1 MKVPSFMN
9 KFLKTIEK
17 DGNGGP
23 YHSFNKDYHLVTPH
37 TKVIIVGTIT
47 SPQGRGKNKDF
58 YYMSP
63 YNPMYRIIDNY
74 FKTSNLVNYKK
85 AGDISSII
93 KELNKLG
100 IAFIDVI
107 DSCNN
112 PKNSSLD
119 DDLLEIKLDYETFK
133 DIDENVVFLA
143 NSKNAYGALLKI
155 AKHNHLKN
163 KIKYVYGFRFYKQ
176 EDWNNAF
183 KEANIK

>member
-1 MKVPSFMN
+1 MPMS
-9 KFLKTIEK
+9 KFIKTISK

-23 YHSFNKDYHLVTPH
+23 FHSFNKDYHLVTPN

-47 SPQGRGKNKDF
+47 SPQGRGVNKDF

-74 FKTSNLVNYKK
+74 FKSSNLVKYKK
-85 AGDISSII
+85 EGDIPAII
-93 KELNKLG
+93 DELNNLG

-107 DSCNN
+107 ESCNN
-112 PKNSSLD
+112 TKNSSLD
-119 DDLLEIKLDYETFK
+119 DDLIDIKLDYESFK
-133 DIDENVVFLA
+133 GVDENIVMLA

-155 AKHNHLKN
+155 AEHNHLKN

-176 EDWNNAF
+176 EDWNKAF
-183 KEANIK
+183 QDIYQ